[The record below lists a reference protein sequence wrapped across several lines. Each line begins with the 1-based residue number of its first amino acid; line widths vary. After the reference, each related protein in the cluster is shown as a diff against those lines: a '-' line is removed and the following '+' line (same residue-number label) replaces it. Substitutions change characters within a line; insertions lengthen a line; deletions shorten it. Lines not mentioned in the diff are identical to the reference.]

1 MDAIRLA
8 VFLVDPGVA
17 NMSCG
22 QSDNLLRIG
31 RIGKNFLITGHSGI
45 EDNLT
50 NTQTLGTNGTAVE
63 QSSISE
69 RKNCVSTQGLF
80 SIKLTEDGCES
91 NALTTRAILL
101 NRQSTV

>member
-1 MDAIRLA
+1 MDAIRFA

-22 QSDNLLRIG
+22 QRDNLLRIG

-45 EDNLT
+45 KDNLT
-50 NTQTLGTNGTAVE
+50 NTQTLGTNGAAVE
-63 QSSISE
+63 QGSISE

-80 SIKLTEDGCES
+80 SIKLREDGCE
-91 NALTTRAILL
+91 NYAFTALAILL